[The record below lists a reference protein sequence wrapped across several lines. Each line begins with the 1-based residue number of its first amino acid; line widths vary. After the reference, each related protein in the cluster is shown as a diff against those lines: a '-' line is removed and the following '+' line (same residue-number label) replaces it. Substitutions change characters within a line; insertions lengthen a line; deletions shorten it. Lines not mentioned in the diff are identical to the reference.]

1 MSRPFGTLSRYT
13 FSRRSTFKQLYFA
26 LLDRPALRRVEAIHF
41 TTEAERTEADRPTVL
56 FMSRLHPKKNVR
68 GLLHAWTRVVEQ
80 RPDAQLWV
88 AGDGDEA
95 YVHGLH
101 HLVADRPVGS
111 RQIPRL
117 RVGRGEVSINASRV
131 FYYRDVLSEAEEWWV
146 RRLVFRPLLEEI
158 YSNLPPP
165 AGHFSAKPAHPSVIR
180 QVRHVVLSSIQPCAL
195 RFDFPMR

>member
-56 FMSRLHPKKNVR
+56 FMSRLHSKKNVR

-88 AGDGDEA
+88 AGDGDDA
-95 YVHGLH
+95 YVQGLH
-101 HLVADRPVGS
+101 KTVAAHDLSDSVSFLGFVSGAEKQRV
-111 RQIPRL
+111 L
-117 RVGRGEVSINASRV
+117 REAWAS
-131 FYYRDVLSEAEEWWV
+131 A
-146 RRLVFRPLLEEI
+146 
-158 YSNLPPP
+158 LPQ
-165 AGHFSAKPAHPSVIR
+165 GNRI
-180 QVRHVVLSSIQPCAL
+180 
-195 RFDFPMR
+195 